1 MSRQMQ
7 LVETRDEGKGL
18 LGSKAFMQDAMNDA
32 SLRAESDELITTLLE
47 SDRNKNEFLASLA
60 HELRNPLA
68 PIKCA
73 LDAMGLMELHAEVE
87 GLRKMMNRQV
97 DQLIHLIDALLDVSR
112 ISCGKLVLEKEVVPL
127 RAIIESAVEASST
140 FIAESGQTL
149 TVSDLSNNVFVF
161 ADPTRMTQVV
171 TNLLNNSAKYSG
183 PGGHIGLTINQDR
196 GFVTI
201 RIRDDGSGIAADKL
215 RSIFELY
222 TQVGDT
228 GERGSPGLG
237 IGLSLVKTFVELHSG
252 SVIAESDGT
261 GQGSVFTVRLPTVEA
276 PVNVVSGPGDSDAIT
291 NKPWRMFRILVVED
305 QRALR
310 LVMARLLRKLGHE
323 VEVAET
329 GDQAIE
335 TLACFTPEL
344 IFSDISM
351 PGMNGYELVRILR
364 QRPDTSTAFI
374 VALTGSGTEI
384 DRKTALDSGF
394 DEHQTKP
401 VDIQSLRKLFER
413 LSVTTP
419 S

>member
-1 MSRQMQ
+1 
-7 LVETRDEGKGL
+7 
-18 LGSKAFMQDAMNDA
+18 MQDTTKDA
-32 SLRAESDELITTLLE
+32 SLRAESDDLITRLLE

-73 LDAMGLMELHAEVE
+73 LDAMGLMDLHAEVE

-97 DQLIHLIDALLDVSR
+97 DQLVHLIDGLLDVSR
-112 ISCGKLVLEKEVVPL
+112 ISCGKLVLEQEVVPL
-127 RAIIESAVEASST
+127 RAIIERAVEASST

-149 TVSDLSNNVFVF
+149 TVSDLSNNAFVF

-171 TNLLNNSAKYSG
+171 TNLLNNSAKYSD
-183 PGGHIGLTINQDR
+183 PGCQIGLTINQDD

-215 RSIFELY
+215 KSIFELY
-222 TQVGDT
+222 TQVGDK

-237 IGLSLVKTFVELHSG
+237 IGLSLVKTLVELHSG
-252 SVIAESDGT
+252 SVIAESE
-261 GQGSVFTVRLPTVEA
+261 GSSHGSTFTVRLPTVEA
-276 PVNVVSGPGDSDAIT
+276 PVDVVPGLGDPDAVT
-291 NKPWRMFRILVVED
+291 NKQRQAFRILVVED

-310 LVMARLLRKLGHE
+310 LVMARLLGKLGHE
-323 VEVAET
+323 VEVAES

-335 TLACFTPEL
+335 TLARFTPEI

-351 PGMNGYELVRILR
+351 PGMNGYELVRKLR
-364 QRPDTSTAFI
+364 QRPDTSAAFI
-374 VALTGSGTEI
+374 VALTGSGTEL
-384 DRKTALDSGF
+384 DRKSALDSGF
-394 DEHQTKP
+394 DEHLTKP
-401 VDIQSLRKLFER
+401 VDIQRLKKLFER

-419 S
+419 A

>member
-1 MSRQMQ
+1 MSRQKQ
-7 LVETRDEGKGL
+7 LVETPDEGKGQ
-18 LGSKAFMQDAMNDA
+18 LGSNAVMQDATNDA
-32 SLRAESDELITTLLE
+32 SLRTGSDQLITKLLE
-47 SDRNKNEFLASLA
+47 SDRNKNQFLASLA

-97 DQLIHLIDALLDVSR
+97 DQLVHLVDGLLDISR

-140 FIAESGQTL
+140 FIAESGQIL
-149 TVSDLSNNVFVF
+149 TVSDLGDNAFVF

-183 PGGHIGLTINQDR
+183 PGCRIGLTINQDD

-215 RSIFELY
+215 KSIFELY
-222 TQVGDT
+222 TQVGDK

-237 IGLSLVKTFVELHSG
+237 IGLSLVKTLVELHSG

-261 GQGSVFTVRLPTVEA
+261 GQGSVFTVRLPTVDA
-276 PVNVVSGPGDSDAIT
+276 PVNVVPGPGDSDATT
-291 NKPWRMFRILVVED
+291 NKPRRVFRILVVED

-310 LVMARLLRKLGHE
+310 LVMARLLGKLGHE

-335 TLACFTPEL
+335 MLARFTPEI

-364 QRPDTSTAFI
+364 QRPDTSSAFI

-384 DRKTALDSGF
+384 DRKSALDSGF
-394 DEHQTKP
+394 DEHLTKP
-401 VDIQSLRKLFER
+401 VDIQCLRKLFER
-413 LSVTTP
+413 LSVSIP

>member
-1 MSRQMQ
+1 
-7 LVETRDEGKGL
+7 
-18 LGSKAFMQDAMNDA
+18 
-32 SLRAESDELITTLLE
+32 
-47 SDRNKNEFLASLA
+47 
-60 HELRNPLA
+60 
-68 PIKCA
+68 
-73 LDAMGLMELHAEVE
+73 MELHAEVE
-87 GLRKMMNRQV
+87 GLRQMMNRQV
-97 DQLIHLIDALLDVSR
+97 DQLVHLVDGLLDVSR
-112 ISCGKLVLEKEVVPL
+112 ISSGKLVLEKEVVPL

-140 FIAESGQTL
+140 VINESGQIL
-149 TVSDLSNNVFVF
+149 TVSDLSNNAFVF
-161 ADPTRMTQVV
+161 ADPTRITQVV

-183 PGGHIGLTINQDR
+183 PGCQIGLTINQDA

-215 RSIFELY
+215 KSIFELY
-222 TQVGDT
+222 TQVGDK

-237 IGLSLVKTFVELHSG
+237 IGLSIVKTLVELHSG
-252 SVIAESDGT
+252 SVIAESEGT
-261 GQGSVFTVRLPTVEA
+261 GHGSVFTVRLPTVEA
-276 PVNVVSGPGDSDAIT
+276 PVDVVPGPGDSNEIT
-291 NKPWRMFRILVVED
+291 NKPRQMFRILVVED

-310 LVMARLLRKLGHE
+310 LVMARLLGKLGHK

-329 GDQAIE
+329 GYQAIE
-335 TLACFTPEL
+335 TLARFTPEI

-364 QRPDTSTAFI
+364 HRSDTSSAFI

-384 DRKTALDSGF
+384 DCKSALDSGF
-394 DEHQTKP
+394 DEHLTKP